1 MKYFE
6 TSAKN
11 NTRIKEGFS
20 YIANEIYDIVEFKYD
35 NNIMIKNEV
44 DKNNSKCVGNK
55 NKRK

>member
-11 NTRIKEGFS
+11 NTGIKEGFTF
-20 YIANEIYDIVEFKYD
+20 IANEIYDNVEFKYD
-35 NNIMIKNEV
+35 NNIMIKNVV
-44 DKNNSKCVGNK
+44 DKNKSKCVGNK